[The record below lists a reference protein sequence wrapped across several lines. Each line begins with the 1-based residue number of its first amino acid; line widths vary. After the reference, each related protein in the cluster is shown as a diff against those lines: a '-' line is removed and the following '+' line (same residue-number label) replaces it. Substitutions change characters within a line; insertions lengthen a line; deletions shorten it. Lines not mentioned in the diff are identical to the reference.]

1 MLLAEKNTGHLV
13 EISDI
18 RALFDPN
25 RAEVTGSVH
34 YGEEAQ
40 DPEPIDKS
48 RLAFPSGEALP
59 VCWTDPD
66 YRQKPGG
73 GSASPWSSFA

>member
-1 MLLAEKNTGHLV
+1 MLLAEKSTGHLV

-18 RALFDPN
+18 TVLFDPN
-25 RAEVTGSVH
+25 EQEVTGSVH

-40 DPEPIDKS
+40 DPEPIAKS
-48 RLAFPSGEALP
+48 KLAFPSGEPLP

-66 YRQKPGG
+66 YRQK
-73 GSASPWSSFA
+73 